1 MMIMFL
7 VAAAFPS
14 FLLKTGIRVDCSLWF
29 TKRNQVVSCCRFR
42 FQILMVV
49 EIWVVVSDTVWS
61 HFGRTCYLHLQGRR
75 KRSKK
80 VGMAASSA
88 TPVSGFKSTWWHRIT
103 RWFLLPKLPPPLC
116 GSWRTGAVAV
126 TQTEGELSR
135 SFCLPQDR
143 PSLHLRLSVTA
154 FMTSGYLDDADDVCD
169 QSISQ

>member
-14 FLLKTGIRVDCSLWF
+14 FLLKTGIRVDCSPWF

-80 VGMAASSA
+80 KVRVAASSA
-88 TPVSGFKSTWWHRIT
+88 TPVSTWWHDSFCRNC
-103 RWFLLPKLPPPLC
+103 RHLC
-116 GSWRTGAVAV
+116 VVPDV

-143 PSLHLRLSVTA
+143 PSLHLRLRVTA

-169 QSISQ
+169 QSIRQ